1 MGKKQSFADKVKKAS
16 DKDSKSDRHYVKWV
30 KAYKGENGAWKFRTV
45 HVAVTDENKSEI
57 YG

>member
-1 MGKKQSFADKVKKAS
+1 MAKKKSFADKVRKAS
-16 DKDSKSDRHYVKWV
+16 EKDGKEKREYVKWV

-45 HVAVTDENKSEI
+45 NIAVTDENKSEI

>member
-1 MGKKQSFADKVKKAS
+1 MAKKTSFADKVKKAA
-16 DKDSKSDRHYVKWV
+16 SKEESRQYIKWV

-45 HVAVTDENKSEI
+45 NLAVTDENRKEI

>member
-1 MGKKQSFADKVKKAS
+1 MAKKKSFADKVRKAS
-16 DKDSKSDRHYVKWV
+16 EKDGKEKREYIKWV

-45 HVAVTDENKSEI
+45 NIAVTDENKSEI